1 MVAVKKFVSIILSIS
16 LVLAFLPITSQL
28 AYAAGGGDFL
38 ESNSS
43 IPIEYFSAQDT
54 DYDPPYEEGKINLTG
69 KVSLADDKQ
78 LVQDLRWSFPFE
90 NPQRPGEGIADPGKP
105 YKYVIWQSKKSTGSD
120 SWSNWESRSGFGA
133 ENKVRVLNVY
143 PHTNAEPYL
152 RNWMNEKVVDPATG
166 QTVPISRNILE
177 VDTVYI
183 DDFNSR
189 PNSYLFE
196 TVQDAYGNNVQQ
208 YKYDVLMFGTYDG
221 NNSKDLTDASYE
233 ATKQFA
239 DHGGGLMFGHD
250 TLSGYAIRPYF
261 NKFATNLGISLP
273 SVGATNMSDYVKVV
287 DSGFLTSRP
296 WNLEGKTLN
305 IPLTHNYGQAVP
317 DNSGARVW
325 MQMSD
330 SAGNISGSGISAAG
344 GTDNF
349 YLVTK
354 GSYAMIMT
362 GHTSGGATHDESKV
376 FANTL
381 LYIAQ
386 GSRYTSGSDLS
397 FADEDAPNQASAAL
411 SKVDLKADLDNPRYS
426 VNISLK
432 GASDNG
438 TDFAYKIQ
446 GIPQATIEGDSAY
459 REIWSTPDTSLTTAP
474 DGSSI
479 TQTALSGLRG
489 YYVNLLEGDSNKD
502 EIPLAKLPAGA
513 TIIPASNA
521 GDQVTYTSPQSLRLD
536 TQYYAHV
543 YAVDWAGN
551 VSQDT
556 VVPILVN
563 KRTGFFHM
571 NEETDS
577 TSDTQDVYATSL
589 FTKDGHLT
597 TYPSDPTREGYRF
610 DGWYY
615 DNKAEGKKVEP
626 FEYIPLGEND
636 PAERPEHFYAK
647 WVKTYDVVVSQR
659 GKGVSNLT
667 VKGDEAESV
676 ENQVHTFDIGT
687 NLELSFRPSHGYHLA
702 SVWHGDQLLDP
713 SEYENNL
720 IGIPNLNEDQYFVIE
735 FEPDDAVHNDAYNTV
750 STKISGDNG
759 KSTITKTSI
768 VEAGSKESANYQVSW
783 NVDPNYEP
791 RMIIVDGIERPDLV
805 KKGITSITFPSV
817 EKDHSVEVQVKPKAG
832 SGEQA
837 SEYLISTEL
846 NGGPGSITPTRVVAQ
861 DGSHTVVAGV
871 DDEYANDYELL
882 ASNIKVYDANN
893 NELTSAQLAA
903 AGITITEHDDGK
915 LEVALPNV
923 NSEYRVVATVTPKQ
937 QAGVVT
943 IPSVDLLRIDTSVT
957 GEGIIADSKIVKR
970 GDKYVVDWKAADGW
984 KFECLTVDG
993 IRSYYPEGANEGEIT
1008 LQALAD
1014 EVEGD
1019 DKGNGNGENVDGDNA
1034 DAEDPIVIDQEGRYP
1049 FSNIVQYHKVH
1060 ALFVKDDES
1069 LNTDPDSEEAK
1080 NASSYKVI
1088 TRMISEATGS
1098 ITASGYDLT
1107 KGSDYPVSWTVPE
1120 GYEVTRVLVNGQP
1133 RPDLLNKGSFDV
1145 KNIQSDNSV
1154 SVMVE
1159 KKRAEKNGIQIKQTP
1174 NVLNSFLY
1182 EDVKAGDKVLPTL
1195 ASHNAD
1201 EATTWAQA
1209 QAEKQGKSFL
1219 GWTTDWDSKKLVTLN
1234 DALAAGY
1241 TTIYPVFGVKGSPG
1255 KPTNQPSKDPDDP
1268 SDPNNPNNPSDPDDP
1283 SKPDPTGKDD
1293 EPIDP
1298 NDPANVPGNDP
1309 TVDYEQT
1316 GYAYLNK
1323 TARNLTHPYGEN
1335 QVHDTVRYYLSAQ
1348 NNKLKSWTD
1357 VVLKD
1362 TLPTGVELKTDSV
1375 KLVKRALA
1383 NPTQVQVET
1392 VVPGAY
1398 SYENGAFSYTIPA
1411 IDPGWS
1417 YCLIFDVEL
1426 ASSAVAA
1433 DNFGKTVANA
1443 ASVVGDSDGKL
1454 VEPDGTD
1461 SDEEIPAGPVGGLT
1475 EAVVLPDDGTVH
1487 WLDPNTVIEKT
1498 AKNISNPDS
1507 KFIKANDRIA
1517 YTITLKTDAE
1527 DSCIEDGVI
1536 FDTLPEGVVADPA
1549 SIKLVID
1556 GDEIAVDP
1564 SAHNA
1569 ETGTI
1574 KVRVGNLLYGH
1585 LATLTFEAVVT
1596 GKAVGKSIPNTAYAF
1611 ESESTSNPPDGGDDD
1626 NGDNGGD
1633 KGKPGASWNGDEPA
1647 DDAVPSDPAFPN
1659 GVDNPVKYADA
1670 TLSIVKTAQNAT
1682 RSQGWRLNDTINY
1695 SIVVTNTVENSV
1707 SFNTVVEDT
1716 MSDGLRLD
1724 RGSIELLKPDGTR
1737 QTLNADRVFD
1747 ANRNMITVPLD
1758 QVTGGETYTLT
1769 YKASIQ
1775 EPSTLT
1781 TLKNWVT
1788 VKGNNDATGGLEG
1801 TILLDFGEAV
1811 ATIPYPED
1819 GKYGSLGSLLAD
1831 TGDNPIA
1838 LAIIALAAG
1847 LAVVLVINR
1856 KRWVK
1861 KAKN

>member
-1 MVAVKKFVSIILSIS
+1 MSILLTCC
-16 LVLAFLPITSQL
+16 LVLAFLPTLSQS
-28 AYAAGGGDFL
+28 AYAAGSASKAPDD
-38 ESNSS
+38 S

-90 NPQRPGEGIADPGKP
+90 NPQRPGEGIADPGRP

-143 PHTNAEPYL
+143 PTGAAEPYL
-152 RNWMNEKVVDPATG
+152 RDWMNKQVVDPATG
-166 QTVPISRNILE
+166 QTVPISRNILQVE
-177 VDTVYI
+177 TVYI
-183 DDFNSR
+183 DSFNTN
-189 PNSYLFE
+189 PDAYLFE
-196 TVQDAYGNNVQQ
+196 TVQDSYGKTVRQ
-208 YKYDVLMFGTYDG
+208 YKYDVLMFGTYDW
-221 NNSKDLTDASYE
+221 NANKDLS
-233 ATKQFA
+233 ATSAAAVRKFA
-239 DHGGGLMFGHD
+239 EHGGGLMFGHD
-250 TLSGYAIRPYF
+250 TLTGNYDSALGAYHANF
-261 NKFATNLGISLP
+261 NSFADDLGLSLAADSKYSLTN
-273 SVGATNMSDYVKVV
+273 AKVV
-287 DSGFLTSRP
+287 DTGFLTSRP
-296 WNLEGKTLN
+296 WNLEGKTLS
-305 IPLTHNYGQAVP
+305 IPTTHNYGQRVLK
-317 DNSGARVW
+317 DSGARIW

-330 SAGNISGSGISAAG
+330 ASGNVTSSNPATTGYI
-344 GTDNF
+344 DNF
-349 YLVTK
+349 YLMTK

-362 GHTSGGATHDESKV
+362 GHSNGQATDDESKV

-397 FADEDAPNQASAAL
+397 FADEDAPNKASAAL
-411 SKVDLKADLDNPRYS
+411 SRVDLNANANPPVYS
-426 VNISLK
+426 ASLSLK

-459 REIWSTPDTSLTTAP
+459 REIWSTPDASLTAAP
-474 DGSSI
+474 NGSSI

-502 EIPLAKLPAGA
+502 ELPLTKLPAGA

-521 GDQVTYTSPQSLRLD
+521 DDQVTYTSPQSLRLD

-551 VSQDT
+551 ISQDT

-571 NEETDS
+571 NENGDS
-577 TSDTQDVYATSL
+577 NEDNTEDVFATSL

-597 TYPSDPTREGYRF
+597 TYPSDPSREGYRF

-667 VKGDEAESV
+667 IKGDETESV

-687 NLELSFRPSHGYHLA
+687 NLELSFRPARGYHLA
-702 SVWHGDQLLDP
+702 SVWHDDQLLDP
-713 SEYENNL
+713 SEYKNNL
-720 IGIPNLNEDQYFVIE
+720 IGIPNLSDDQYFVVE
-735 FEPDDAVHNDAYNTV
+735 FEPDDAIHNDAYNTV

-768 VEAGSKESANYQVSW
+768 IEAGSKEATNYQVSW
-783 NVDPNYEP
+783 NVDSGYEP

-805 KKGITSITFPSV
+805 KKGVTSITFPLV

-871 DDEYANDYELL
+871 DDEYANDYELSE
-882 ASNIKVYDANN
+882 SNLKVYDANN
-893 NELTSAQLAA
+893 TELTPAQLTA
-903 AGITITEHDDGK
+903 AGITITRRDDGK
-915 LEVALPNV
+915 FEVALSKV

-957 GEGIIADSKIVKR
+957 GEGTIADSKIVKR

-993 IRSYYPEGANEGEIT
+993 IRSYYPEDANEGEIT

-1014 EVEGD
+1014 EVDGD
-1019 DKGNGNGENVDGDNA
+1019 IGDKGDGNNA

-1080 NASSYKVI
+1080 NASNYKVI

-1098 ITASGYDLT
+1098 ITASGYDLA
-1107 KGSDYPVSWTVPE
+1107 KGSDYLVSWTVPE

-1133 RPDLLNKGSFDV
+1133 RPDLLNKNSFDV
-1145 KNIQSDNSV
+1145 KDIQSDNSV

-1159 KKRAEKNGIQIKQTP
+1159 KKRTEKNGIQIKQTP

-1182 EDVKAGDKVLPTL
+1182 EDVNAGDKVLPTL

-1234 DALAAGY
+1234 DVLAAGY
-1241 TTIYPVFGVKGSPG
+1241 TTIYPVFGVKASPG
-1255 KPTNQPSKDPDDP
+1255 KPTNQPSKDPD
-1268 SDPNNPNNPSDPDDP
+1268 NPFDPDDP
-1283 SKPDPTGKDD
+1283 SKPDPADKDD

-1298 NDPANVPGNDP
+1298 DDPANVPSSDP

-1316 GYAYLNK
+1316 GYVYLNK
-1323 TARNLTHPYGEN
+1323 TVRNLTHLYGEN

-1348 NNKLKSWTD
+1348 NNKLKAWTD

-1392 VVPGAY
+1392 VAPGAY
-1398 SYENGAFSYTIPA
+1398 SYENGEFSYMIPA

-1426 ASSAVAA
+1426 ASNAVAA

-1487 WLDPNTVIEKT
+1487 WLDPNTVIKKT
-1498 AKNISNPDS
+1498 AKNISDPDS
-1507 KFIKANDRIA
+1507 KFVKANDRIA
-1517 YTITLKTDAE
+1517 YTITLKTDAK

-1536 FDTLPEGVVADPA
+1536 FDTLPEGVVADSA
-1549 SIKLVID
+1549 SLKLVID

-1564 SAHNA
+1564 SAYDA

-1611 ESESTSNPPDGGDDD
+1611 ESESTSNPPDGGDDG
-1626 NGDNGGD
+1626 NGGNGGNGGD

-1758 QVTGGETYTLT
+1758 QVAGGETYTLT

-1831 TGDNPIA
+1831 TGDNPVT

-1847 LAVVLVINR
+1847 LAVVLVVNR
-1856 KRWVK
+1856 KRWAKRVK
-1861 KAKN
+1861 D